1 MLKRLND
8 ARNFNQVIA
17 CALLS
22 MIACMINFNQVI
34 ACALPFMSASMI
46 ASMIASVSLY

>member
-17 CALLS
+17 CALPS
-22 MIACMINFNQVI
+22 MSASMINFNQVI
-34 ACALPFMSASMI
+34 ACALLSMS